1 MDIRETWDRGDDP
14 EVKPIR
20 VTCCSDLR
28 QYKVLGGSS

>member
-1 MDIRETWDRGDDP
+1 MDIRETWDRGGDP

-20 VTCCSDLR
+20 VTCSDLR